1 MHKVYL
7 KPGKEESLKRFH
19 PWVFSGAIAR
29 IEGKPEEGEIV
40 EVGTPREL
48 KLKYAKDSVS
58 IIYEDEKEVIVKKD
72 MDDII
77 KELKKNHHK
86 QIQSIH
92 SQEPNL
98 AEIFLSLTGRELK

>member
-1 MHKVYL
+1 M
-7 KPGKEESLKRFH
+7 
-19 PWVFSGAIAR
+19 
-29 IEGKPEEGEIV
+29 

-58 IIYEDEKEVIVKKD
+58 IIYEDEKEITVKKD
-72 MDDII
+72 TDAIV
-77 KELKKNHHK
+77 KALQKNNKKK
-86 QIQSIH
+86 IQSIH